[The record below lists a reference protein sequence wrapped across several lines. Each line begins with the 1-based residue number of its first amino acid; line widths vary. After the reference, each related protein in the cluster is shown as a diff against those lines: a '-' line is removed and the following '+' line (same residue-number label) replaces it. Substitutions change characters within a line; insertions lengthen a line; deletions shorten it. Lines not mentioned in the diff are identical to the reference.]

1 MLNYNNFLAFKISVF
16 PVQAA
21 PRRLWG
27 KAWGAR
33 AFVSVYEAPRC
44 PFLWFQLQFLFC
56 VANFLERR
64 HGWVTSL
71 PSPLSLQRH
80 SLWGWK
86 RSHPTGRRA
95 WAPGPPSMG
104 SQLAKVRV
112 DGESWW
118 PWAVWRLRQE
128 EVVLGFAPVP
138 NHPNQSSRG
147 PPCGA
152 SQEQPHKWCPAPT
165 LFA

>member
-1 MLNYNNFLAFKISVF
+1 MFLFMK
-16 PVQAA
+16 
-21 PRRLWG
+21 L
-27 KAWGAR
+27 
-33 AFVSVYEAPRC
+33 PRC
-44 PFLWFQLQFLFC
+44 PFLWFQSECLFC

-64 HGWVTSL
+64 QGWATSL

-86 RSHPTGRRA
+86 QPFHVEA
-95 WAPGPPSMG
+95 SMG
-104 SQLAKVRV
+104 PRPAFRGFPIGQSQGGWRELEAL
-112 DGESWW
+112 G
-118 PWAVWRLRQE
+118 WRLRQE

-152 SQEQPHKWCPAPT
+152 SPEQPHKWCPAPT
-165 LFA
+165 LFP